1 MLRTSYVDD
10 CLDWPGDAV
19 RPPFTGPLPDV
30 PALLLGG
37 RLDTRTP
44 VENAFATKRELPHA
58 SVVTL
63 KGSGHDAQD
72 SDVTGCIN
80 EALRAVHRAC
90 AGRASMRGQEQRRRA
105 GAAAAALDQR
115 LPVGARRR
123 RQAGARAVRGARHGQ
138 RRAPDLAAGRC
149 SRACRSA
156 AAGCAADASR
166 GEAAFDGRLTLNDYQ
181 YVPGLR
187 VSGTLSSSDGAL
199 AGTLRVT
206 GTAHGTLKLDQ
217 PRRRDRR
224 ARRARSALQA
234 HRAAPPPRRVGR
246 AWRSRGTSRYGGC
259 RSLPAEAVATRSPVA
274 ALRARPRAMA
284 LAGALVIAFSAI
296 LVKQSGAS
304 PSTAAIFRCAYAVP
318 VLAVLA
324 WMEDR
329 RLGPRDAR
337 GRGLAAL
344 AGVFFAADLIC
355 WHHAIEDVGAGL
367 ATVLGNLQVAFVP
380 LVAWLALAERPAA
393 RVLATLPLVLS
404 GVVLISGALEHGA
417 YGDNPAQGVIYG
429 IATGLAYTAFI
440 LLLRAGSGDQLRVA
454 GPLFDATLV
463 AAVMSI
469 AAGLVIGDADL
480 VPSWPAH
487 AWLAILALTSQVLG
501 WLLISASLPR
511 LPAALTS
518 LLLTIQP
525 VGAVMLGVVLFAESP
540 STLQLLGVVAILGG
554 LVMVARVRPPATEG
568 I

>member
-1 MLRTSYVDD
+1 
-10 CLDWPGDAV
+10 
-19 RPPFTGPLPDV
+19 
-30 PALLLGG
+30 
-37 RLDTRTP
+37 
-44 VENAFATKRELPHA
+44 
-58 SVVTL
+58 VVT
-63 KGSGHDAQD
+63 
-72 SDVTGCIN
+72 
-80 EALRAVHRAC
+80 R
-90 AGRASMRGQEQRRRA
+90 
-105 GAAAAALDQR
+105 
-115 LPVGARRR
+115 P
-123 RQAGARAVRGARHGQ
+123 
-138 RRAPDLAAGRC
+138 
-149 SRACRSA
+149 
-156 AAGCAADASR
+156 
-166 GEAAFDGRLTLNDYQ
+166 
-181 YVPGLR
+181 
-187 VSGTLSSSDGAL
+187 
-199 AGTLRVT
+199 
-206 GTAHGTLKLDQ
+206 
-217 PRRRDRR
+217 
-224 ARRARSALQA
+224 
-234 HRAAPPPRRVGR
+234 
-246 AWRSRGTSRYGGC
+246 
-259 RSLPAEAVATRSPVA
+259 PVA

-296 LVKQSGAS
+296 LVKQSGVS

-324 WMEDR
+324 WMENR

-337 GRGLAAL
+337 GHGLAVL

-417 YGDNPAQGVIYG
+417 YGDNPAQGVLYG

-440 LLLRAGSGDQLRVA
+440 LLLRAGSGDQLRIA

-463 AAVMSI
+463 AAVVSV

-525 VGAVMLGVVLFAESP
+525 VGAVLLGVVLFAESP
-540 STLQLLGVVAILGG
+540 SALQVLGVVAILGG